1 MPPRVLDI
9 HASKAILEGLRKSL
23 LLNSSAGG
31 NEVGRGGERSLFGL
45 RSFWGGAFFGLF
57 QAHLP
62 LFRNGFG
69 FHDRFV
75 VVINAATPAL
85 DMQASA
91 AESRLVTCLRECP
104 ADNNGVHERG
114 VGLWGPTPS

>member
-1 MPPRVLDI
+1 M
-9 HASKAILEGLRKSL
+9 
-23 LLNSSAGG
+23 
-31 NEVGRGGERSLFGL
+31 FGL
-45 RSFWGGAFFGLF
+45 RSLGEVRSFSPFERAFLF
-57 QAHLP
+57 
-62 LFRNGFG
+62 FEIGIG
-69 FHDRFV
+69 FHDRLV
-75 VVINAATPAL
+75 VVINAAPPAL